1 MLFRESQFK
10 LMERFRLFLQ
20 SWVGYMRNSWDPR
33 LYKTKEGLD
42 FVRTSFPFFMFRS
55 DSAGLFAKI
64 SAHSAGLSAAMWY
77 WRKGRFGVGTRVTYW
92 SCREFF
98 VLGKNFFLCRCWYVH
113 HCKTSKEKIVHAMNP
128 LKQKTISS
136 EFLHCRPKIRQ
147 EADISCTQLDR
158 ISLCGTAQWPEA
170 FGKRGR
176 HWGLNEGIVH
186 VRQGIY
192 HSWFFR
198 FLLILILLRF
208 S

>member
-10 LMERFRLFLQ
+10 LMERLRLFLQ

-33 LYKTKEGLD
+33 LYKMKEGLD

-113 HCKTSKEKIVHAMNP
+113 HFQSPVYFVVTCCRSWAWRSPSLWELKRNFFGPRTSVK
-128 LKQKTISS
+128 
-136 EFLHCRPKIRQ
+136 
-147 EADISCTQLDR
+147 
-158 ISLCGTAQWPEA
+158 
-170 FGKRGR
+170 
-176 HWGLNEGIVH
+176 
-186 VRQGIY
+186 
-192 HSWFFR
+192 
-198 FLLILILLRF
+198 
-208 S
+208 